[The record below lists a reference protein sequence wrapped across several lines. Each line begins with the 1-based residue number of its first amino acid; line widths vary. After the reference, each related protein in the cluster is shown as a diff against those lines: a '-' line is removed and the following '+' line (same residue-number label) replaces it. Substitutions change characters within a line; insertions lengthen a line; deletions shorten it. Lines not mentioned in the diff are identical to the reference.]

1 MINNFYKTIH
11 NKYSRFFR
19 FIFFL
24 RYLFLIFLIS
34 FTLFLAIPKFFDYEK
49 RIDVIKTHLH
59 KNYNFKISKYEKI
72 NFNILPSPNL
82 EIKNVEINL
91 DLSPIQFNIKNLK
104 IFPRFLSIYNYKEFT
119 SNKVVLKDSKII
131 LESTE
136 LKFFIKK
143 VLNQKNKLLIDNL
156 DLKINNKNNFL
167 IALNDISFS
176 NYGYNKNNIN
186 GEIFNK
192 KFNIKINNNLKNLE
206 FKLINSGISAVIDIE
221 DKINNNIIS
230 GIFKSK
236 ILNTNLRFNFD
247 YDHNTISIYNSFFRS
262 KNLSF
267 KSKNSIIFD
276 PFFSIKSNIN
286 VEDINLKILKKFNFD
301 KLFQSKDIIKKI
313 NTNNEINYVS
323 KKFSRNLIDTL
334 NLKTDLVYGRL
345 NYSKKFS
352 MADSLFQCEGNINLF
367 DEYPIL
373 FFDCS
378 IISNNKKKLLK
389 KFLINSK
396 NKNEILNLNVE
407 GNLNILNRKIN
418 LKKLSMNKNYK
429 ASKEDLK
436 FFKEK
441 FENILFDKSFLEIF
455 DYKKIKKFILEI
467 S

>member
-1 MINNFYKTIH
+1 M
-11 NKYSRFFR
+11 
-19 FIFFL
+19 
-24 RYLFLIFLIS
+24 
-34 FTLFLAIPKFFDYEK
+34 
-49 RIDVIKTHLH
+49 
-59 KNYNFKISKYEKI
+59 
-72 NFNILPSPNL
+72 
-82 EIKNVEINL
+82 
-91 DLSPIQFNIKNLK
+91 
-104 IFPRFLSIYNYKEFT
+104 KE
-119 SNKVVLKDSKII
+119 NCL
-131 LESTE
+131 
-136 LKFFIKK
+136 
-143 VLNQKNKLLIDNL
+143 
-156 DLKINNKNNFL
+156 
-167 IALNDISFS
+167 
-176 NYGYNKNNIN
+176 
-186 GEIFNK
+186 
-192 KFNIKINNNLKNLE
+192 
-206 FKLINSGISAVIDIE
+206 
-221 DKINNNIIS
+221 
-230 GIFKSK
+230 KSK
-236 ILNTNLRFNFD
+236 ILNTNLKFNFD
-247 YDHNTISIYNSFFRS
+247 YDHNTINIYNSFFRS

-276 PFFSIKSNIN
+276 PFFSIKSNVN

-352 MADSLFQCEGNINLF
+352 MTDSLFQCEGNINLF

-389 KFLINSK
+389 KFLIKSK

-418 LKKLSMNKNYK
+418 LKKLSMNNNYK